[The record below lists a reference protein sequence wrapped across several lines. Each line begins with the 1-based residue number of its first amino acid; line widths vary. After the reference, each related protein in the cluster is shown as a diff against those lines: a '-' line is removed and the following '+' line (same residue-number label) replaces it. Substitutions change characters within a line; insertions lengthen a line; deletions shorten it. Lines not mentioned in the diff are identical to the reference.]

1 MNAKA
6 FFQTLSLMATV
17 SLMTI
22 VAPLQSRAGTMTS
35 GGILPMSD
43 LPKFVGEQP
52 VTFCVKHAP
61 NFSLDESASKAVVR
75 RALADWSET
84 IQGLG
89 DKAPSL
95 TTLNGEKLYVAS
107 QFTEVACSSS
117 TDLVFELGEPSRS
130 TSFVDS
136 NHLGSAGSRDGV
148 IWVARDL
155 GRGAFKHFASY
166 VDEKQKGSPVWTEET
181 RLFNVLLHE
190 IGHMLGFG
198 HDRDSVMSI
207 DVLKAQVD
215 LMKPVQTL
223 SSKDV
228 R

>member
-35 GGILPMSD
+35 GGILPMGA

-52 VTFCVKHAP
+52 VTFCVKHTP
-61 NFSLDESASKAVVR
+61 KFSLDEAASKAVVR

-84 IQGLG
+84 IRSLG

-95 TTLNGEKLYVAS
+95 TTLSGEKLNVS
-107 QFTEVACSSS
+107 SSFTEVACSSS

-130 TSFVDS
+130 SSFVDS
-136 NHLGSAGSRDGV
+136 NHLGSAGNRDGV

-155 GRGAFKHFASY
+155 GRGSFKHFSSY
-166 VDEKQKGSPVWTEET
+166 VDERQKGSPVWTDEA

-190 IGHMLGFG
+190 IGHILGFG
-198 HDRDSVMSI
+198 HDHDSVMSI
-207 DVLKAQVD
+207 EVLKAQVD
-215 LMKPVQTL
+215 LAKPVQPL
-223 SSKDV
+223 SSKDI